1 MPGVELMVS
10 KVLGWGG
17 QSSPG
22 RMLYPPSHAAMSD
35 ALTTQVIE
43 AIARVKRIP
52 AEQVKLESTF
62 EELGI
67 DSLDGMNILFE
78 LENDFDINVPDA
90 QAKSLRNVREVVD
103 GVRTLIAE
111 KQRPTGTSH

>member
-1 MPGVELMVS
+1 MPGVALVVP
-10 KVLGWGG
+10 KVLGGRRAVFV
-17 QSSPG
+17 P
-22 RMLYPPSHAAMSD
+22 RMLYPPSQAAMSD
-35 ALTTQVIE
+35 ALTEQVIE

-52 AEQVKLESTF
+52 AEQVKVESTF

-90 QAKSLRNVREVVD
+90 QAKSLRSVREVVD

-111 KQRPTGTSH
+111 KQRPTGTAN

>member
-1 MPGVELMVS
+1 MG
-10 KVLGWGG
+10 
-17 QSSPG
+17 
-22 RMLYPPSHAAMSD
+22 MLYPPSHAAMSD
-35 ALTTQVIE
+35 PLTTQVIA

-52 AEQVKLESTF
+52 AEQVKPESSF

-90 QAKSLRNVREVVD
+90 QAKSLRSVREVVD

-111 KQRPTGTSH
+111 KQRATGTSN